1 MGPPHSSLSI
11 DEERAAA
18 RARKFGMI
26 SKPLPPSAPTGPSA
40 QVKAELLPKADA
52 PRAKSPVP
60 DPRRASPP
68 PRTAT
73 RRSGSVE
80 SRVSD
85 RSKREAREREDRDRD
100 RDRLRESRGKEPL
113 ASRENGIRS
122 RTPSDRKPSDEVT
135 ERRRQEDLLQA
146 RHEKLATEEKKVETR
161 RSSRDGHRRET
172 EKERDERKA
181 KERERD
187 KEADR
192 EKDKEKA
199 KDRVAR
205 ESEDAGLKRKRDEV
219 GWLGNIRKDQPR

>member
-1 MGPPHSSLSI
+1 
-11 DEERAAA
+11 
-18 RARKFGMI
+18 
-26 SKPLPPSAPTGPSA
+26 
-40 QVKAELLPKADA
+40 
-52 PRAKSPVP
+52 
-60 DPRRASPP
+60 
-68 PRTAT
+68 
-73 RRSGSVE
+73 
-80 SRVSD
+80 
-85 RSKREAREREDRDRD
+85 
-100 RDRLRESRGKEPL
+100 
-113 ASRENGIRS
+113 
-122 RTPSDRKPSDEVT
+122 
-135 ERRRQEDLLQA
+135 
-146 RHEKLATEEKKVETR
+146 VETR